1 MDQAYCG
8 PAPTPESLAVAWNA
22 DLVAIALCAVL
33 AGLHLATRKRGR
45 GPLAIS
51 VVLLLLLF
59 VSPLCA
65 LTVALFSARAAHHV
79 VLIAGVA
86 PLLALAFAPRCG
98 EAPRFSPTLLAGAHA
113 AILWFW
119 HAPEVYAAAVVNPFL
134 YWLMQGSLLGSAF
147 LLWRGV
153 FGLRDPGPALFALL
167 ATIVQMGMLGAL
179 LTFARQP
186 LYAPHFLT
194 TDAFGLLPLDD
205 QQLAGIIMW
214 VPAALPYVIA
224 GLILLAMRFPVPA
237 RTAR

>member
-1 MDQAYCG
+1 MDQPYCG
-8 PAPTPESLAVAWNA
+8 PAPTPASLAVAWNA
-22 DLVAIALCAVL
+22 DLVAIALCVAL
-33 AGLHLATRKRGR
+33 AGLHLATRKSGR
-45 GPLAIS
+45 RPLAIS
-51 VVLLLLLF
+51 IALLLLLF

-86 PLLALAFAPRCG
+86 PLLALAFEPRRG
-98 EAPRFSPTLLAGAHA
+98 EASRFSLTLLVCAHA
-113 AILWFW
+113 AILWLW
-119 HAPEVYAAAVVNPFL
+119 HAPEVYAAAIVNPFL

-147 LLWRGV
+147 LLWRAV
-153 FGLRDPGPALFALL
+153 FGSRDPGRALFALL

-194 TDAFGLLPLDD
+194 ADAFGLLPLDD

-214 VPAALPYVIA
+214 VPAALPYVVA